1 MMILLKLPNIS
12 VRNGDD
18 NIIDKDIS
26 IIKQSDNDYPEKLR
40 KIKNPPKELW
50 ICGNKEILKKPIIAI
65 VGSRKCSEYGRKYA
79 REFARV
85 LSKNGICI
93 ISGLAIGID
102 TIVHESSMNE
112 LGKTIAVIAS
122 GFNKIMPAENRELAD
137 EIIEKGGAVINEVGT
152 YLSENAENYPKRN
165 RILVGLSDAIIV
177 IEARLRSGSTL
188 TGRMRT

>member
-137 EIIEKGGAVINEVGT
+137 EIIEKGGAAINEVGT
-152 YLSENAENYPKRN
+152 YLAENAENYPKRN

>member
-85 LSKNGICI
+85 LSKNGMCI

-137 EIIEKGGAVINEVGT
+137 EIIEKGGVVINEVGT
-152 YLSENAENYPKRN
+152 YLAENAENYPKRN

>member
-1 MMILLKLPNIS
+1 MMILLKLLNIS

-112 LGKTIAVIAS
+112 QGKTIAVIAS

-152 YLSENAENYPKRN
+152 YLAEHAENYPKRN

>member
-85 LSKNGICI
+85 LSKNGMCI

-137 EIIEKGGAVINEVGT
+137 EIIEKGGVVINEVGT
-152 YLSENAENYPKRN
+152 YLEENAENYPKRN

>member
-85 LSKNGICI
+85 LSKNGMCI

-152 YLSENAENYPKRN
+152 YLAENAENYPKRN
-165 RILVGLSDAIIV
+165 RILVGLADAIIV
-177 IEARLRSGSTL
+177 IEAQSRSGSTL

>member
-137 EIIEKGGAVINEVGT
+137 EIIEKGGVVINEVGT
-152 YLSENAENYPKRN
+152 YLAENAENYPKRN
-165 RILVGLSDAIIV
+165 RILVGLADAIIV
-177 IEARLRSGSTL
+177 IEAQSRSGSTL

>member
-85 LSKNGICI
+85 LSKNGMCI

-137 EIIEKGGAVINEVGT
+137 EIIEKGGVVINEVGT
-152 YLSENAENYPKRN
+152 YLAENAENYPKRN

-177 IEARLRSGSTL
+177 IEAQSRSGSTL

>member
-137 EIIEKGGAVINEVGT
+137 EIIKKGGAVINEVGT

>member
-18 NIIDKDIS
+18 NIIDKDIL

-152 YLSENAENYPKRN
+152 YLAENAENYPKRN

>member
-137 EIIEKGGAVINEVGT
+137 EIIEKGGAIINEVGT
-152 YLSENAENYPKRN
+152 YLTENAENYPKRN

>member
-85 LSKNGICI
+85 LSKNGMCI

-112 LGKTIAVIAS
+112 QGKTIAVIAS

-137 EIIEKGGAVINEVGT
+137 EIIKKGGAVINEVGT
-152 YLSENAENYPKRN
+152 YLAENAENYPKRN

>member
-152 YLSENAENYPKRN
+152 YLAENAENYPKRN

-177 IEARLRSGSTL
+177 IEAQLRSGSTL

>member
-85 LSKNGICI
+85 LSKNGMCI

-137 EIIEKGGAVINEVGT
+137 EIIKKGGAVINEVGT

>member
-137 EIIEKGGAVINEVGT
+137 EIIEKGGVVINEVGT
-152 YLSENAENYPKRN
+152 YLAENAENYPKRN

>member
-18 NIIDKDIS
+18 NIIDKDIL
-26 IIKQSDNDYPEKLR
+26 IIKQSDNDYPEKLK

-152 YLSENAENYPKRN
+152 YLAENAENYPKRN

>member
-26 IIKQSDNDYPEKLR
+26 IIKQSDNNYPEKLR

-85 LSKNGICI
+85 LSKNGMCI

-122 GFNKIMPAENRELAD
+122 GFNKIMPAENRELAY
-137 EIIEKGGAVINEVGT
+137 EIIEKGGVVINEVGT
-152 YLSENAENYPKRN
+152 YLEENAENYPKRN

>member
-85 LSKNGICI
+85 LSKNGMCI
-93 ISGLAIGID
+93 ISGLAIGTD

-152 YLSENAENYPKRN
+152 YLAENAENYPKRN

-177 IEARLRSGSTL
+177 IEAQLRSGSTL

>member
-152 YLSENAENYPKRN
+152 YLAENAENYPKRN

-177 IEARLRSGSTL
+177 I
-188 TGRMRT
+188 

>member
-85 LSKNGICI
+85 LSKNGMCI

-122 GFNKIMPAENRELAD
+122 GFNKIMPTENRELAD
-137 EIIEKGGAVINEVGT
+137 EIIEKGGVVINEVGT
-152 YLSENAENYPKRN
+152 YLAENAENYPKRN

>member
-85 LSKNGICI
+85 LSKNGIGI

-152 YLSENAENYPKRN
+152 YLAENAENYPKRN

>member
-50 ICGNKEILKKPIIAI
+50 ISGNKEILKKPIIAI

-85 LSKNGICI
+85 LSKNGMCI

-112 LGKTIAVIAS
+112 QGKTIAVIAS

-137 EIIEKGGAVINEVGT
+137 KIIEKGGAVINEVGT
-152 YLSENAENYPKRN
+152 YLAENAENYPKRN

>member
-85 LSKNGICI
+85 LSKNGMCI

-152 YLSENAENYPKRN
+152 YLAENAENYPKRN

-177 IEARLRSGSTL
+177 IEAQLRSGSTL

>member
-85 LSKNGICI
+85 LSKNGMCI

-137 EIIEKGGAVINEVGT
+137 EIIEKGGVVINEVGT
-152 YLSENAENYPKRN
+152 YLAENAENYPKRN
-165 RILVGLSDAIIV
+165 RILVGLADAIIV
-177 IEARLRSGSTL
+177 IEAQSRSGSTL

>member
-112 LGKTIAVIAS
+112 QGKTIAVIAS

-152 YLSENAENYPKRN
+152 YLAKNAENYPKRN

>member
-1 MMILLKLPNIS
+1 MMILLKLLNIS
-12 VRNGDD
+12 VRNGDE
-18 NIIDKDIS
+18 DIS

>member
-137 EIIEKGGAVINEVGT
+137 EIIEKGGVVINEVGT
-152 YLSENAENYPKRN
+152 YLAENAENYPKRN
-165 RILVGLSDAIIV
+165 RILVGLADAIIV

>member
-1 MMILLKLPNIS
+1 MILLKLPNIS

>member
-85 LSKNGICI
+85 LSKNGMCI

-112 LGKTIAVIAS
+112 QGKTIAVIAS

-137 EIIEKGGAVINEVGT
+137 EIIEVGT
-152 YLSENAENYPKRN
+152 YLAENAENYPKRN

>member
-26 IIKQSDNDYPEKLR
+26 IIKQSDNDYPKKLR

-152 YLSENAENYPKRN
+152 YLAENAENYPKRN

>member
-85 LSKNGICI
+85 LSKNGMCI

-137 EIIEKGGAVINEVGT
+137 EIIEKGGVVINEVGT
-152 YLSENAENYPKRN
+152 YLAENAENYPKRN
-165 RILVGLSDAIIV
+165 RILVGLADAIIV

>member
-12 VRNGDD
+12 VKNGDD
-18 NIIDKDIS
+18 NIIDKDIL
-26 IIKQSDNDYPEKLR
+26 IIKQSNNDYPEKLR

-152 YLSENAENYPKRN
+152 YLAENAENYPKRN

>member
-85 LSKNGICI
+85 LSKNGMCI

-112 LGKTIAVIAS
+112 QGKTIAVIAS

-137 EIIEKGGAVINEVGT
+137 EIIEKGGAIINEVGT
-152 YLSENAENYPKRN
+152 YLTENAENYPKRN

>member
-1 MMILLKLPNIS
+1 MMILLKLLNIS

>member
-26 IIKQSDNDYPEKLR
+26 IIKQSDNDYPEKLK

-85 LSKNGICI
+85 LSKNGMCI

-137 EIIEKGGAVINEVGT
+137 EIIEKGGVVINEVGT
-152 YLSENAENYPKRN
+152 YLAENAENYPKRN
-165 RILVGLSDAIIV
+165 RILVGLADAIIV
-177 IEARLRSGSTL
+177 IEAQSRSGSTL

>member
-50 ICGNKEILKKPIIAI
+50 ISGNKEILKKPIIAI

-152 YLSENAENYPKRN
+152 YLAENAENYPKRN

>member
-137 EIIEKGGAVINEVGT
+137 EIIKKGGAVINEVGT
-152 YLSENAENYPKRN
+152 YLAENAENYPKRN